1 MQHPQD
7 AGLTSRVLFFAR
19 PKVTEHAPPGMAGDP
34 PPNPRL
40 KHGEPNRELCEL
52 C

>member
-19 PKVTEHAPPGMAGDP
+19 PEVTEYAPPGMAGDP
-34 PPNPRL
+34 PPIPRIKL
-40 KHGEPNRELCEL
+40 PEPQA
-52 C
+52 